1 MRIKFLKSMICFW
14 LLLLTTSMNFG
25 QEKVSTNQIPY
36 AEGSTTNFEVVI
48 EYNSIEPNKETKLT
62 IYISDFKT
70 NAPIGNAKLEIVIPG
85 IDNSKINILPSI
97 DPGVYEVLTEFP
109 EIKKYSFL
117 INVTGGEINDL
128 IAINDVDIG
137 MKEEVTAKDEESK
150 SFVKLIHENLLL
162 IIILTA
168 LFLLIAFLFY
178 KLGLKKRSPE
188 KSNSDSKIFIKE
200 LKHEE

>member
-1 MRIKFLKSMICFW
+1 MICFW

>member
-1 MRIKFLKSMICFW
+1 
-14 LLLLTTSMNFG
+14 MNFG

-36 AEGSTTNFEVVI
+36 AEGSTTNFEVAI